1 LEDDVADVIRP
12 PSGYGDLVPFEPS
25 QYVFTSVY
33 ILVGV
38 GLVGSLL
45 GFLISSILDQVIV

>member
-1 LEDDVADVIRP
+1 
-12 PSGYGDLVPFEPS
+12 VPFEPS